1 VLGEKEEGDSGGRG
15 GISRENVATQHASRP
30 MAPCDRREERFKGK
44 EVERTSGIVVGGMR
58 LRLFAAR
65 LDPERRLVVVAV
77 LSHVVQH
84 QLRLT
89 RLPNPQTTSVLV
101 LLSAAL

>member
-1 VLGEKEEGDSGGRG
+1 VPGEKEEREGGGRG
-15 GISRENVATQHASRP
+15 GISRENVAIQHASRP
-30 MAPCDRREERFKGK
+30 MAPCDRREEGFGGK
-44 EVERTSGIVVGGMR
+44 EMERTSGIVIRVMR

-84 QLRLT
+84 QLRLA
-89 RLPNPQTTSVLV
+89 RPAESPHHEGSN
-101 LLSAAL
+101 